1 MSDADRLPFL
11 CMALIV
17 VGRVVHDTYA
27 VRGNND
33 GRGLAVNESIQE
45 PTSGISWRAFA
56 DRTCG
61 HPHSWVLQ
69 AYPSR
74 SGMSESDPKE
84 NSWKQGAKQ
93 LHVCS
98 ASLVR
103 SGNYSTTRVG
113 LRVTGW
119 DTLWKLGEVAIT
131 ASWISANCSLVPL
144 PLMRTT

>member
-1 MSDADRLPFL
+1 MTDAGWPLTRAYRSRHQVL
-11 CMALIV
+11 
-17 VGRVVHDTYA
+17 VGEHSLTVLVDIRI
-27 VRGNND
+27 RGCCS
-33 GRGLAVNESIQE
+33 R
-45 PTSGISWRAFA
+45 
-56 DRTCG
+56 
-61 HPHSWVLQ
+61 

-74 SGMSESDPKE
+74 YGMSESDPKE

-119 DTLWKLGEVAIT
+119 DTL
-131 ASWISANCSLVPL
+131 
-144 PLMRTT
+144 